1 MTTALLLLCIG
12 ATYRLAYL
20 VVYETGPFRLAERLR
35 SAVANRYGPKDWK
48 TEGINCV
55 LCTSFWLS
63 LPVAALALWGGTG
76 GYMLLLWLGLAGLV
90 LMGHSWLV
98 RR

>member
-1 MTTALLLLCIG
+1 VSTVLLLLCLG

-20 VVYETGPFRLAERLR
+20 IVYEVGPFRLAERVR
-35 SAVANRYGPKDWK
+35 SWVNNRYGPKDWK

-55 LCTSFWLS
+55 LCTSFWLA
-63 LPVAALALWGGTG
+63 LPVACLALWGGAVG
-76 GYMLLLWLGLAGLV
+76 FVLLLWLGLAGLV